1 MSRSPYRAQAALLQE
16 NRVDQTIWRL
26 AAGLV
31 VAAIVMVTLNSSLQ
45 AAIMRLA
52 PSLWVTHFSEAAGL
66 GQTPFS
72 MLVTLFSFGFLIIGI
87 SVALRLVHKR
97 GLSSLLG
104 PRSVFIG
111 QSVRVLSVLL
121 AIGAVLL
128 VLPPYNLG
136 MELVDNL
143 PFSRWLVLLPCG
155 LVAVFIQSASEEIL
169 FRGYIQ
175 QQLAARFSHPAI
187 WMALP
192 ALLFAFG
199 HYVPADAG
207 DNALLLAIW
216 SGLFGVL
223 MADLTARA
231 GSLGPAII
239 LHTFNNVSA
248 LLFVSLPDNLN
259 GLALYVTPVGMNDTE
274 LLRAWLPVDF
284 ATTIVFWL
292 AARLAIRR

>member
-52 PSLWVTHFSEAAGL
+52 PSLWVTHFSEAARL

-143 PFSRWLVLLPCG
+143 PFSRWLVLLPFG

>member
-143 PFSRWLVLLPCG
+143 PFSRWLVLLPFG

>member
-52 PSLWVTHFSEAAGL
+52 PSLWVTHFSEAARL

-143 PFSRWLVLLPCG
+143 PFSRWLILLPFG

-175 QQLAARFSHPAI
+175 QHLAARFSHPAI

>member
-16 NRVDQTIWRL
+16 NRVDPAIWRL
-26 AAGLV
+26 AVGLV

-72 MLVTLFSFGFLIIGI
+72 MLVTLFSFGFLIIGV

-97 GLSSLLG
+97 GLASLLG
-104 PRSVFIG
+104 PRPVFIG
-111 QSVRVLSVLL
+111 QSVRVLAVLL

-128 VLPPYNLG
+128 VLPPYNMG

-143 PFSRWLVLLPCG
+143 PFSRWLVLLPFG
-155 LVAVFIQSASEEIL
+155 LIAVFIQSASEEIL

-187 WMALP
+187 WMVLP

-207 DNALLLAIW
+207 NNALLLAIW

-231 GSLGPAII
+231 GSLGPAIV
-239 LHTFNNVSA
+239 LHVFNNVSA

-259 GLALYVTPVGMNDTE
+259 GFALYVTPVGMDDTE

-292 AARLAIRR
+292 GARLAIRR

>member
-1 MSRSPYRAQAALLQE
+1 
-16 NRVDQTIWRL
+16 
-26 AAGLV
+26 
-31 VAAIVMVTLNSSLQ
+31 
-45 AAIMRLA
+45 MRLA
-52 PSLWVTHFSEAAGL
+52 PSLWVTHFSEAARL

-72 MLVTLFSFGFLIIGI
+72 MLVTLFSFGFLIVGI

-143 PFSRWLVLLPCG
+143 PFSRWLVLLPFG

>member
-1 MSRSPYRAQAALLQE
+1 MSRSPYRAQTALLQE
-16 NRVDQTIWRL
+16 NRVDPAIWRL
-26 AAGLV
+26 AVGLV

-72 MLVTLFSFGFLIIGI
+72 MLVTLFSFGFLIVGV

-97 GLSSLLG
+97 GLASLLG
-104 PRSVFIG
+104 PRPVFIG
-111 QSVRVLSVLL
+111 QSVRVLAVLL

-136 MELVDNL
+136 MELVGNL
-143 PFSRWLVLLPCG
+143 PFSRWLVLLPFG
-155 LVAVFIQSASEEIL
+155 LIAVFIQSASEEIL

-187 WMALP
+187 WMVLP

-231 GSLGPAII
+231 GSLGPAIV
-239 LHTFNNVSA
+239 LHMVNNVSA

-259 GLALYVTPVGMNDTE
+259 GLALYVTPVSMDDTE

-292 AARLAIRR
+292 GARLAIRR

>member
-52 PSLWVTHFSEAAGL
+52 PSLWVTHFSEAARL

-143 PFSRWLVLLPCG
+143 PFSRWLVLLPFG

-216 SGLFGVL
+216 SGLFGLL

>member
-121 AIGAVLL
+121 TIGAVLL

-143 PFSRWLVLLPCG
+143 PFSRWLVLLPFG

>member
-1 MSRSPYRAQAALLQE
+1 MSRSPYRAQAALLQD

-143 PFSRWLVLLPCG
+143 PFSRWLVLLPFG

>member
-52 PSLWVTHFSEAAGL
+52 PSLWVTHFSEAVGL

-143 PFSRWLVLLPCG
+143 PFSRWLVLLPFG

>member
-97 GLSSLLG
+97 RLSSLLG

-143 PFSRWLVLLPCG
+143 PFSRWLVLLPFG

>member
-31 VAAIVMVTLNSSLQ
+31 VVALVMVTLNSSLQ

-52 PSLWVTHFSEAAGL
+52 PSLWVTHFSETAGL

-104 PRSVFIG
+104 TRSVFIG

-121 AIGAVLL
+121 TIGAVLL

-143 PFSRWLVLLPCG
+143 PFSRWLVLLPFG